1 MKLSIIIPV
10 FNEEKTIKDIL
21 TRVAKVR
28 LPSKIT
34 KEVIIVDDGSKDNS
48 KFKIQKLKIKGVKKI
63 FHDRNLGKGAAIR
76 TGITYATGDM
86 IIIQDGDLEYD
97 PNDYSRLIEPILK
110 QNAQVVYGTRL
121 INYPLKLW
129 GKEKTVLP
137 MHLLANRILTFLTN
151 FLYRGNLTD
160 METGY
165 KLFKRQVLES
175 ISIRSSGFDFEPEV
189 TAKTLKLH
197 IPIIEVPIKI
207 KPRTYEEG
215 KKINWRDGI
224 VAIWTLLKY
233 RISD

>member
-21 TRVAKVR
+21 TRVSRVR
-28 LPSKIT
+28 LSSKIT
-34 KEVIIVDDGSKDNS
+34 KEIIIVDDGSKDNS

-76 TGITYATGDM
+76 TGITYATGDI

-137 MHLLANRILTFLTN
+137 MHLLANKILTFLTN

-197 IPIIEVPIKI
+197 IPIVEVPIKI
-207 KPRTYEEG
+207 KPRTYKEG

-224 VAIWTLLKY
+224 VALWTLLKY
-233 RISD
+233 RIGD